1 MPFQSVVAIGH
12 WAFGGPVVQS
22 SRVPRTSPPAMVRPV
37 PAANWSCLRVVAP
50 MALFSG
56 GFVHHTQAHKLTS
69 SGPLWKEPHRHGQW
83 GRHRESRPRRRGVVR
98 PRGHLCRLGKRP
110 CSRRHPRSTTESMG
124 DYKCWP
130 SPAAPHCL
138 LHDELADE
146 RMGSRPACFP
156 WASDSRRSTYKGTEC
171 TALEWT
177 AGPSW
182 PCCCCYQ
189 CHPVV
194 SRNHPQS
201 PCICCYSTPEL

>member
-1 MPFQSVVAIGH
+1 MSPSCRANG
-12 WAFGGPVVQS
+12 VVQ
-22 SRVPRTSPPAMVRPV
+22 RRFRP
-37 PAANWSCLRVVAP
+37 S
-50 MALFSG
+50 
-56 GFVHHTQAHKLTS
+56 HTS
-69 SGPLWKEPHRHGQW
+69 SQAQVPCGKEPHRHGQW

-156 WASDSRRSTYKGTEC
+156 WAPDSRRSTYKGTEC

-201 PCICCYSTPEL
+201 PCICCYSTPELLCDILCRLPAPTRRRDSVFGGRLVTATVNWAGI